1 MEERDYGGAREEMG
15 VCEVSPRADGEGST
29 GVLRLDRVC
38 ATWERQPL
46 KKHGEQSK
54 RGSII

>member
-1 MEERDYGGAREEMG
+1 MEERDYGGAWKEVG

-38 ATWERQPL
+38 AT
-46 KKHGEQSK
+46 
-54 RGSII
+54 